1 MRGGTRRLGMEHV
14 KTIPTVTEQHT
25 ASDRVA
31 AGSHREAARFQ
42 IIVEYAPGVF
52 ISTASAATVEEA
64 VELFMKQS
72 PGCEAG
78 EINLHDRVEH
88 RVIGSVKW
96 TMEPTEN
103 GLSVPHRQ
111 NIFSDW
117 NSALLA
123 YEFQKREEACAT
135 VELTA

>member
-1 MRGGTRRLGMEHV
+1 MRGGARRSRVEHV

-25 ASDRVA
+25 ASDRVP
-31 AGSHREAARFQ
+31 AGYHREAGRFQ
-42 IIVEYAPGVF
+42 IVVEYAPGVF

-103 GLSVPHRQ
+103 GLRVPHRQ

-117 NSALLA
+117 NTALLA
-123 YEFQKREEACAT
+123 LEVQRRAENESL

>member
-1 MRGGTRRLGMEHV
+1 M

-25 ASDRVA
+25 ASDRVP
-31 AGSHREAARFQ
+31 AGCHREAGRFQ
-42 IIVEYAPGVF
+42 IVVEYAPGVF

-103 GLSVPHRQ
+103 GLRVPHRQ

-117 NSALLA
+117 NTALLA
-123 YEFQKREEACAT
+123 LEVQRRAENESL

>member
-1 MRGGTRRLGMEHV
+1 MEHV
-14 KTIPTVTEQHT
+14 KAIPTGTEQHT
-25 ASDRVA
+25 ASDRVP
-31 AGSHREAARFQ
+31 AGCHREAGRFQ
-42 IIVEYAPGVF
+42 IVVEYAPGVF

-64 VELFMKQS
+64 VELFMKQA

-78 EINLHDRVEH
+78 EINLHDRLEH

-96 TMEPTEN
+96 AMEPTEN

-117 NSALLA
+117 NTALLA
-123 YEFQKREEACAT
+123 LEALRHAENKSL

>member
-1 MRGGTRRLGMEHV
+1 MRLAARRCVMEHV
-14 KTIPTVTEQHT
+14 KTIPTDTEQST
-25 ASDRVA
+25 ACARVS
-31 AGSHREAARFQ
+31 AGSLREAARFQ
-42 IIVEYAPGVF
+42 IVVEYAPGVF
-52 ISTASAATVEEA
+52 ISTASASTVEEA
-64 VELFMKQS
+64 VELFMKQT
-72 PGCEAG
+72 PGCETG

-96 TMEPTEN
+96 AMEPTEN

-117 NSALLA
+117 NTALLA
-123 YEFQKREEACAT
+123 LEVQRRSETESL

>member
-1 MRGGTRRLGMEHV
+1 MEHV
-14 KTIPTVTEQHT
+14 KTIPTDTEQRA
-25 ASDRVA
+25 ASDQVS
-31 AGSHREAARFQ
+31 AGSLREAGRYQ
-42 IIVEYAPGVF
+42 IVVEYAPGVF
-52 ISTASAATVEEA
+52 ISTASATAVEEA

-103 GLSVPHRQ
+103 GLHVPHRQ

-117 NSALLA
+117 NTALIA
-123 YEFQKREEACAT
+123 YEFQKHEEARAT

>member
-1 MRGGTRRLGMEHV
+1 M

-25 ASDRVA
+25 ASDRIP
-31 AGSHREAARFQ
+31 AGCHREAGRFQ
-42 IIVEYAPGVF
+42 IVVEYAPGVF

-64 VELFMKQS
+64 VEIFMKQA

-103 GLSVPHRQ
+103 GLRVPHRQ
-111 NIFSDW
+111 NIFCDW
-117 NSALLA
+117 NTALIALEVQRRA
-123 YEFQKREEACAT
+123 ENESV

>member
-1 MRGGTRRLGMEHV
+1 MEHV
-14 KTIPTVTEQHT
+14 KTIPTDTEQRT
-25 ASDRVA
+25 ESDRTS
-31 AGSHREAARFQ
+31 AGNLREAARFQ
-42 IIVEYAPGVF
+42 IVVEYAPGVF

-78 EINLHDRVEH
+78 EINLHDRIEH

-103 GLSVPHRQ
+103 GLNVPHRQ

-117 NSALLA
+117 NTALLA
-123 YEFQKREEACAT
+123 YEFQKREETCTT
-135 VELTA
+135 VELSA

>member
-1 MRGGTRRLGMEHV
+1 MEHV

-25 ASDRVA
+25 ASDRA
-31 AGSHREAARFQ
+31 PAGCHREAGRFQ
-42 IIVEYAPGVF
+42 IVVEYAPGVF

-103 GLSVPHRQ
+103 GLRVPHRQ
-111 NIFSDW
+111 NIFCDW
-117 NSALLA
+117 NTALIALEVQRRA
-123 YEFQKREEACAT
+123 ENESL
-135 VELTA
+135 VELTT

>member
-1 MRGGTRRLGMEHV
+1 MEHV
-14 KTIPTVTEQHT
+14 KTIPTDTEQRA
-25 ASDRVA
+25 ASDRVP
-31 AGSHREAARFQ
+31 AGCHREAGRFQ
-42 IIVEYAPGVF
+42 IVLEYAPGVS

-103 GLSVPHRQ
+103 GLRVPHRQ
-111 NIFSDW
+111 NIFCDW
-117 NSALLA
+117 NTALIALEVQRRA
-123 YEFQKREEACAT
+123 ENESL
-135 VELTA
+135 VELTT

>member
-1 MRGGTRRLGMEHV
+1 MRGGARRYGVEHV
-14 KTIPTVTEQHT
+14 KTIPTDTEHST
-25 ASDRVA
+25 ASDRVSA
-31 AGSHREAARFQ
+31 LCHREAGRFQ
-42 IIVEYAPGVF
+42 IVVEYAPGVF

-64 VELFMKQS
+64 VGLFMKQA

-117 NSALLA
+117 NTALLA
-123 YEFQKREEACAT
+123 LEVQRRAENESL

>member
-1 MRGGTRRLGMEHV
+1 MEHV

-31 AGSHREAARFQ
+31 AGGHREAARFQ
-42 IIVEYAPGVF
+42 IVVEYAPGVF
-52 ISTASAATVEEA
+52 ISTASAATVEDA
-64 VELFMKQS
+64 GELFMKQS

-96 TMEPTEN
+96 TMDPTEN
-103 GLSVPHRQ
+103 GLRVPHRQ
-111 NIFSDW
+111 NIFCDW
-117 NSALLA
+117 NTALLA
-123 YEFQKREEACAT
+123 LEVQRRAENESL

>member
-1 MRGGTRRLGMEHV
+1 MRSGARRSGVEHV
-14 KTIPTVTEQHT
+14 KTIPSVTEQHT
-25 ASDRVA
+25 ASDRVPA
-31 AGSHREAARFQ
+31 SCHREASRFQ
-42 IIVEYAPGVF
+42 IVVEYAPGVF

-103 GLSVPHRQ
+103 GLRVPHRQ
-111 NIFSDW
+111 NIFCDW
-117 NSALLA
+117 NTALIALEVQRRA
-123 YEFQKREEACAT
+123 ENESL
-135 VELTA
+135 VELTT